1 MPKAQTNGFQMNERT
16 TPEAYELE
24 LQKSRKRVEQRKIDA
39 RESVKRKMEQE
50 AIMHR
55 EASIRRKAF
64 ILRALGLLI
73 VGVMIPLVLFAF
85 FSR

>member
-1 MPKAQTNGFQMNERT
+1 MNERT